1 MSLQPLVSYYVVM
14 YIWELINLTIP
25 CQGLELS
32 TMDYIAKS
40 SHSEFTS
47 SYTCK
52 RFDTRW
58 VRERFSDHTTAAN
71 PYWTP
76 LARLITCHSRRN
88 TLEKE
93 ELVKG
98 LAN

>member
-1 MSLQPLVSYYVVM
+1 MLRESVITTAGFLLCSH
-14 YIWELINLTIP
+14 LHLGTNLTIP

-32 TMDYIAKS
+32 TMDYIAKL

-76 LARLITCHSRRN
+76 LARLIT
-88 TLEKE
+88 
-93 ELVKG
+93 
-98 LAN
+98 